1 MRRLFLFLVIFFGAA
16 PLAPGQFMTP
26 ANAESVEIAQ
36 SGIVQEIIVRGAQRI
51 EPGTV
56 KSYLLIREGDAF
68 DTLQIDRS
76 LKSLFATGLFADV
89 SIQRQ
94 GAGLIVN
101 VVENPVINRIAFEGN
116 GELDNETLETEV
128 SLRPRVIYTRSKV
141 QGDIKRILTLYR
153 RNGLFAV
160 TVEPKVIQLAQNRID
175 LVFEINEGE
184 PTAIRSIRF
193 VGNERFSDRRLRSVV
208 QTKES
213 AWWRFFS
220 SDDVYDPDRLTLDRE
235 LLRRFYLSDGYA
247 DFRVTSAI
255 AELTPNREDFFV
267 TFSVNE
273 GERYA
278 FGKIDVDARLRDL
291 KPTDIQK
298 VIEIEPNDW
307 YDISEVDDA
316 INAITQKVGE
326 LGYAFVDVRPRI
338 KRDKDKRKINIVFEV
353 KEGPRVFVERIDI
366 AGNVRTLDK
375 VIRREFQLVEGDAF
389 NTAKLRRSRQR
400 IQRLNFFEKV
410 QVGKVPGSAPDKAVI
425 KVDVEEKSTG
435 SISLGAG
442 FSSSVGV
449 IGEIGLEEKNFLG
462 RGQSVAVKFSLA
474 AERSQIDFSFTEP
487 YFMDREVS
495 AGFDVFH
502 VRQNLQD
509 FSSIDSNRT
518 GLRLRAGY
526 KITDNVS
533 QRWSYMFRMS
543 EIDEVDTNAAQL
555 IKDQQGKEYTSEI
568 GHTISYDTLDD
579 PISPTEGYVLSLA
592 SGLTGLGGTVRHFK
606 NVLRGGMHFP
616 IVDEWVLSLGGKT
629 GYVLGLGKDVK
640 FLDRFFIGGDN
651 LRGFETSGVGPRDR
665 VSQDSLGGEWM
676 YTGLIQ
682 LSFPVGLPAEL
693 GVKGR
698 VFSDFGS
705 SGQIEPTNSDVQDTG
720 SVRVTA
726 GFGISWASPFGPL
739 GVDAGVPLVQEDF
752 DREELIRINFGTRF

>member
-1 MRRLFLFLVIFFGAA
+1 LRRLFLFLVIFFGAA